1 MNLLS
6 LKYAVEV
13 AACGSINK
21 AAEKLYIDQPN
32 LSRSIRDL
40 EASLGVTIF
49 ERSARGMKLTEDGEV
64 FLRHAQT
71 VLSEVDEMEK
81 LFRRDGQQKK
91 YFSLS
96 APRADYIS
104 EAFSAFSL
112 QFAQG
117 GEVDAYYRETN
128 SMRTI
133 KNLLQD
139 ECRLGIVRYAAE
151 YDRKYKDFFESKGF
165 LYELITEFRP
175 VLLFGADSSLAR
187 KETVSLSDLAEK
199 IELAYADP
207 YVPSVPAG
215 EIKKK
220 ELPERLRRI
229 VLFDRSSLLELLSHN
244 PDTFVCTS
252 PVSEGLRRRYGLISR
267 TLAEPPKQHRDV
279 LLYRGDYKLTEF
291 DRAFL
296 TELNR
301 AKRKIFG

>member
-49 ERSARGMKLTEDGEV
+49 KRSARGMKLTEAGEV

-71 VLSEVDEMEK
+71 VLNEVDEMES
-81 LFRRDGQQKK
+81 LFRHNGKQKK

-96 APRADYIS
+96 APRTEYVA

-112 QFAQG
+112 QFAQFG
-117 GEVDAYYRETN
+117 GVDAYYRETN
-128 SMRTI
+128 SMRAI

-139 ECRLGIVRYAAE
+139 ECRLGIVRYAEE
-151 YDRKYKDFFESKGF
+151 YDRKYKEFFESKGF
-165 LYELITEFRP
+165 LYELIAEFHP
-175 VLLFGADSSLAR
+175 VVLVGANSALAQ
-187 KETVSLSDLAEK
+187 KATVSSSDLEEK

-215 EIKKK
+215 EIKRR

-244 PDTFVCTS
+244 PDTFACTA
-252 PVSEGLRRRYGLISR
+252 PVSEALCRRYGLISLS
-267 TLAEPPKQHRDV
+267 LAEQPKQYRDV

-296 TELNR
+296 TELIR
-301 AKRKIFG
+301 AKQRIFK